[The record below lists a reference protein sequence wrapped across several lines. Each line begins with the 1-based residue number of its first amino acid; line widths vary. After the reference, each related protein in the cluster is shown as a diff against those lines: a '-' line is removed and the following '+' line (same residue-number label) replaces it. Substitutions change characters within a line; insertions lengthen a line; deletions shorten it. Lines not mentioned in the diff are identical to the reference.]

1 MHWSPREKKVEEK
14 VPDDQKNDF
23 LTQSVWPEEELKKHD
38 EISGPLYAVS
48 LFDHAL
54 SKSLTTGQITIQVVE
69 ATNLP
74 AADYMVRFSAT

>member
-54 SKSLTTGQITIQVVE
+54 SKVGPITHEISFILSYARRVGYSHDPQH
-69 ATNLP
+69 
-74 AADYMVRFSAT
+74 